1 MKAELRKK
9 QILDIST
16 KMFSEKGYHETHV
29 ELIIKTAKV
38 GKGTFYRY
46 FKNKE
51 DLFVSVLQ
59 HFLDKWEKEVFIAP
73 STFTADTIFNHFQSI
88 TIRSFHFFKKH
99 DDLCYIYFRI
109 SPGLSSVFQPYIERF
124 ENQMID
130 YVIQYLKAGISLGYV
145 QPDVNLEMASNIIVG
160 AFLRV
165 EYFYFVLNKNE
176 SVDIETLADDYF
188 HTIMNGILIKNIE
201 RDK

>member
-16 KMFSEKGYHETHV
+16 TMFSEKGYHETHV

-59 HFLDKWEKEVFIAP
+59 RFLDRWEKDVFIAP
-73 STFTADTIFNHFQSI
+73 STFTADTIFNQFHSI
-88 TIRSFHFFKKH
+88 TIRSFQFFKKN
-99 DDLCYIYFRI
+99 DDLCNIYFRI

-130 YVIQYLKAGISLGYV
+130 YVIQYLEAGSSLGYV
-145 QPDVNLEMASNIIVG
+145 RPDLNLEMASNIIVG

-165 EYFYFVLNKNE
+165 EYFYFVLRKNE
-176 SVDIETLADDYF
+176 TYDIETLADDYF
-188 HTIMNGILIKNIE
+188 KAIMNGILIKGAE
-201 RDK
+201 